1 MGNTQIYSKIIYS
14 RFLEQELETWI
25 EKYPKGKVFLAT
37 EETVDQ
43 IWMNEFTRFFE
54 SKGINKVVIPAGES
68 NKKIESVGKIWQF
81 LSQNGGDRKSLLIN
95 IGGGMLTDL
104 AGFAATTFK
113 RGIDFLNVPTTLLSQ
128 VDASVGGKTGINF
141 NGLKNEIGTFKE
153 PVAVIINTDF
163 LKTIDRENFISG
175 FAEMIKHGLIYSPQ
189 HLAELQ
195 DFDMENIDYDLL
207 QEVIEHSVNVKE
219 YFVSND
225 PTENNIRKAL
235 NFGHTAGHAFESLAM
250 HRNRPILHGYAVAF
264 GMLLELFLS
273 VKRCNFP
280 EKDFSELSA
289 WLSKVYGKFEVENG
303 DFDALY
309 ELMTHDKKNEA
320 GRINFTLLSKIGQ
333 IEINQN
339 CDKALIFEA
348 LRSLPA
354 SPNPSKGGGQ
364 EKPLN

>member
-1 MGNTQIYSKIIYS
+1 MGNSQIYTKIIYS

-25 EKYPKGKVFLAT
+25 GKYPKGKVFVAT
-37 EETVDQ
+37 EETVNQ
-43 IWMNEFTRFFE
+43 IWMNKFNQYFE
-54 SKGINKVVIPAGES
+54 SKGINKVIIPAGEN

-81 LSQNGGDRKSLLIN
+81 LSENGGDRKSLLIN

-104 AGFAATTFK
+104 AGFAATAFK

-175 FAEMIKHGLIYSPQ
+175 FAEMIKHGLIYSQ
-189 HLAELQ
+189 KHLEELQ
-195 DFDMENIDYDLL
+195 NFDMENIDYDLL
-207 QEVIEHSVNVKE
+207 QEIIEHSVSIKE
-219 YFVSND
+219 YFVGND
-225 PTENNIRKAL
+225 PTEKNIRKAL

-250 HRNRPILHGYAVAF
+250 HQNRPILHGYAVAY
-264 GMLLELFLS
+264 GMILELFLS
-273 VKRCNFP
+273 VEKCNFP
-280 EKDFSELSA
+280 EKDFVDLTN
-289 WLSKVYGKFEVENG
+289 WLLKVYGKFEISDT
-303 DFDALY
+303 DFDALF

-339 CDKALIFEA
+339 CEKDLIYEA
-348 LRSLPA
+348 LRSLP
-354 SPNPSKGGGQ
+354 SG
-364 EKPLN
+364 